1 MNIIILILVAIALS
15 IIGLGTNK
23 NLIKSIIF
31 LNLLQSNIILLF
43 ISFNY
48 HNFLVPPIFKNSI
61 ENLADPMPQALMIT
75 AIVIGASITSLALM
89 FSIKIFHHFGTLD
102 WDIIKKRMD

>member
-1 MNIIILILVAIALS
+1 MNIIILILLAIALS
-15 IIGLGTNK
+15 IVGLGTNK
-23 NLIKSIIF
+23 NLIKTIIF
-31 LNLLQSNIILLF
+31 INLLQSNIILLF

-48 HNFLVPPIFKNSI
+48 HESLVPPIFENSM

>member
-48 HNFLVPPIFKNSI
+48 HNSLVPPIFKNSI